1 MGDTSGS
8 LTESL
13 EAGLRSFGLFYTHF
27 PHSRFLRFPRH
38 IVFLDRLATGWHD
51 RGMARNKGSDQVAM
65 TDRPERS
72 LDAEMRAPSTTTP
85 DVVVLDFV
93 EDDTKAQE
101 VADPKKDLWLSSVD
115 G

>member
-1 MGDTSGS
+1 
-8 LTESL
+8 
-13 EAGLRSFGLFYTHF
+13 
-27 PHSRFLRFPRH
+27 
-38 IVFLDRLATGWHD
+38 
-51 RGMARNKGSDQVAM
+51 MARNRGSAQVPT

-93 EDDTKAQE
+93 DDDTRFKE

>member
-1 MGDTSGS
+1 
-8 LTESL
+8 
-13 EAGLRSFGLFYTHF
+13 
-27 PHSRFLRFPRH
+27 
-38 IVFLDRLATGWHD
+38 
-51 RGMARNKGSDQVAM
+51 MARTRGSARVPT

-93 EDDTKAQE
+93 QDDAKSKE
-101 VADPKKDLWLSSVD
+101 VADPKKDLYLSSID

>member
-1 MGDTSGS
+1 VPT
-8 LTESL
+8 
-13 EAGLRSFGLFYTHF
+13 
-27 PHSRFLRFPRH
+27 
-38 IVFLDRLATGWHD
+38 
-51 RGMARNKGSDQVAM
+51 

-93 EDDTKAQE
+93 EDDTKVKE